1 MSTPWLRAV
10 CWANLLWV
18 RMIPRHLC
26 IIGQIFCLFCVKAMF
41 VCFYKYPW
49 ILQHTSSQALSWPL
63 SLFKQPDSPKKNFS
77 SNGRFSKKLLLEP
90 KKFYQKPLPPPASLT
105 QWVASRN
112 WVSTARPT
120 QPALLVGAPCTSQI
134 LPQVSLVDL
143 SVIRHFLRQK
153 ITTRHL
159 SPKRTVKGRVFVSR

>member
-1 MSTPWLRAV
+1 MSLRAMSTPWLRAV

-41 VCFYKYPW
+41 VCFTN
-49 ILQHTSSQALSWPL
+49 ILESCNTPPRKPCRGHCHSLSNPTRQKTFLRTEDFQKKTSLE
-63 SLFKQPDSPKKNFS
+63 PKKF
-77 SNGRFSKKLLLEP
+77 KKLLLKP

-105 QWVASRN
+105 QWVMSRN

-120 QPALLVGAPCTSQI
+120 QPALLVGAPCTSHI
-134 LPQVSLVDL
+134 RPKLSLNNLDNMF
-143 SVIRHFLRQK
+143 SKNKPK
-153 ITTRHL
+153 IWAL
-159 SPKRTVKGRVFVSR
+159 

>member
-1 MSTPWLRAV
+1 MSLRAMSTPWLRAV

-26 IIGQIFCLFCVKAMF
+26 IIGQIFCLFCVRAMF
-41 VCFYKYPW
+41 VCFYKYPRS
-49 ILQHTSSQALSWPL
+49 LQHTSSQALSWPL
-63 SLFKQPDSPKKNFS
+63 WLSKQTDSPKKLLFEPKI
-77 SNGRFSKKLLLEP
+77 FKKLLLEP

-134 LPQVSLVDL
+134 LPKLSLNNLDNML
-143 SVIRHFLRQK
+143 SKNQTK
-153 ITTRHL
+153 
-159 SPKRTVKGRVFVSR
+159 